1 MSEASQGAPEIQFHM
16 LCIYS
21 HKVWTSPVT
30 KCWHFTWK
38 IGKCIGENITRG
50 GGTPLWRKTCVS
62 LYKKNVR
69 NRSVWEP
76 DHFEFSDKKPFEP
89 HKNCPGQSRFR
100 VLSFSSLILWW
111 RVSGN
116 ILRICPCN
124 LTVSKK
130 MTWYCKYCGDAWQIA
145 GSSTQASRI
154 CGCVSIFKYL
164 HACVCVYIYMYI
176 YMHAFVCFYTE
187 LF

>member
-1 MSEASQGAPEIQFHM
+1 MYLFTQGMNQSCNKM
-16 LCIYS
+16 LAFCMEN
-21 HKVWTSPVT
+21 
-30 KCWHFTWK
+30 WK
-38 IGKCIGENITRG
+38 MHWGQHHSS
-50 GGTPLWRKTCVS
+50 PLWRKTCVS

-100 VLSFSSLILWW
+100 VLSFSSLIRWW

-116 ILRICPCN
+116 ILRICPGN
-124 LTVSKK
+124 LTISKK

-164 HACVCVYIYMYI
+164 HTCVYIYVYI
-176 YMHAFVCFYTE
+176 YICMHLFVFTQNFFKWSCRFWSTWAT
-187 LF
+187 LN